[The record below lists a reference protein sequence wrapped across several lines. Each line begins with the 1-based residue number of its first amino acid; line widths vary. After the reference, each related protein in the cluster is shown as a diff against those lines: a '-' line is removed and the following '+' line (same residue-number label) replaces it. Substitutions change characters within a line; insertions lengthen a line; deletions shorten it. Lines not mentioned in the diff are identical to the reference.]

1 MGNDNPADF
10 AEKVGVTVRTLHNYL
25 SGQMPRFTIRTKI
38 CEAYGINPMWL
49 FQGVGS
55 MYAEERMTDMS
66 AIEGDLSPKRS
77 LAEDQ
82 QSHVPYANDKKT
94 GDMSPVP
101 ACSGRHTGEN
111 LPPDGVQPIFIPK
124 VQARL
129 SAGSGSLEVDADV
142 DGFFAFR
149 SSWIRKKGCPSK
161 MVLMTV
167 SGDSM
172 SPTIENGDMVLI
184 NQGLKDVIAGGIYAV
199 GVDDSIL
206 VKRLDKKPGKIVLIS
221 DNREAYA
228 PMELSLTDET
238 VQDSLRIIGR
248 VLWWCREA

>member
-25 SGQMPRFTIRTKI
+25 SGQMPRFTIRTRI
-38 CEAYGINPMWL
+38 CEVYGINPMWL

-55 MYAEERMTDMS
+55 MYADGRMADTSAIKGDMS
-66 AIEGDLSPKRS
+66 PQISLSG
-77 LAEDQ
+77 DQ
-82 QSHVPYANDKKT
+82 QRRVLDTSEKKT
-94 GDMSPVP
+94 GDTSPVSI
-101 ACSGRHTGEN
+101 CSTRRPREGS
-111 LPPDGVQPIFIPK
+111 PPDGVQPIFIPK

-129 SAGSGSLEVDADV
+129 SAGTGSLEVDADV
-142 DGFFAFR
+142 EGFFAFR

-199 GVDDSIL
+199 GVDESIL

-228 PMELSLTDET
+228 PMELNLADET